1 MAGNPVRTSA
11 DISGEV
17 FTHYLKYNPATSSLS
32 NYPVRG
38 GDDLQCTAVLRA
50 SDPAAHGITRS
61 VDRITVRDVHPPSVV
76 RDDNITSQANII
88 SVEFEVRETW

>member
-1 MAGNPVRTSA
+1 MAGNPVKTST

-38 GDDLQCTAVLRA
+38 GVDLQCTAVLRA
-50 SDPAAHGITRS
+50 TDPAAHGITRS

-76 RDDNITSQANII
+76 GEGNITPQADRI
-88 SVEFEVRETW
+88 SVEFGVRETW